1 MKPLNNLKFKW
12 MRGLGL
18 ACIGLTVFSACRE
31 EINMENRFTFTGETV
46 VDFLERNDSLFS
58 QYSALLDV
66 VKQSDRTQSSVAKLL
81 SAYGKY
87 TCFAPTNK
95 AINEFLDSAYVQG
108 AFDSNNFDIFLDSVK
123 AGMHNGDSLA
133 KVIVYNSVISGEAYD
148 VSYFKTGGALGL
160 PNMNDRYLTAKQ
172 ESDPIT
178 GEEQYFILD
187 QVKIIYK
194 DNKVE
199 NGYVQVVDQVV
210 APSNSTVS
218 DLFRDLK
225 NMQLFASL
233 LEKTGWADSMGVRYY
248 RDESYEESYKNM
260 DPDAEIPAN
269 IGGSQKG
276 SDTFIPEHRKYGF
289 TVFAETDDVL
299 MQELKLQNPDDLLE
313 KLNDYL
319 RDKWEGSMTG
329 VTFETSDEELRKPEN
344 AINQFVA
351 YHLLPVSLPANQLVY
366 HYNEKDFNRNDGAQ
380 GNIVVTIPVFEYYET
395 MSQAGGP
402 RRLLKIYESQASGG
416 KRLNRKAELD
426 PETYQETALIEEG
439 VLIGTPDDGESKV
452 AAALNGYIYP
462 IDRIL
467 IYTEEIT
474 AGKVLNERLRFDA
487 ASLLP
492 ELINLGYRRP
502 WQVYNI
508 AGKEKANV
516 YFHPNF
522 KLKNLQTTQFS
533 KVFYLSGLVG
543 PGAPDWS
550 DYQGDEVMIL
560 GNYDVTLKLPPVPR
574 TDMYEIRW
582 AISGNPERGMCQVYF
597 GEEGTTLAPVDIPV
611 DLRMPYVSGTT
622 GGLAGLNV
630 GWEPESE
637 DQSYNEEVT
646 KNLRN
651 NKWMRGPRYFKAQG
665 NSMAYNNPSVVRK
678 ILTTAR
684 MEPGKTYYLRFKSAL
699 DNTNTEFFFDYLEIV
714 PSTVYAHPMKTEDE
728 W

>member
-1 MKPLNNLKFKW
+1 MKPLDKLKFKW

-31 EINMENRFTFTGETV
+31 DINMENRFTFTGETV

-95 AINEFLDSAYVQG
+95 AINDFLDSAYVQG
-108 AFDSNNFDIFLDSVK
+108 VFDSNSFDVFLDSVK
-123 AGMHNGDSLA
+123 AGMHVGDSLA
-133 KVIVYNSVISGEAYD
+133 KEIVYNSVISGEAYET
-148 VSYFKTGGALGL
+148 SNFPEKGGAFGL
-160 PNMNDRYLTAKQ
+160 PNMKDRYLTAI
-172 ESDPIT
+172 SRGDDPIT
-178 GEEQYFILD
+178 GGEQYFILD
-187 QVKIIYK
+187 QIKIIYK

-225 NMQLFASL
+225 DMQLFASL
-233 LEKTGWADSMGVRYY
+233 LEKTGWADSMGVDHY
-248 RDESYEESYKNM
+248 RDESYEKIYQNM
-260 DPDAEIPAN
+260 DPEAEMPKN
-269 IGGSQKG
+269 IGASQYG
-276 SDTFIPEHRKYGF
+276 EDTFIPEHRKYGF
-289 TVFAETDDVL
+289 TIFAETDDVL
-299 MQELKLQNPDDLLE
+299 MRELKLQNPDELLD

-319 RDKWEGSMTG
+319 RDKWEGSMPG

-366 HYNEKDFNRNDGAQ
+366 HYNEKDYINDGKM
-380 GNIVVTIPVFEYYET
+380 VVTIPVFEYYET

-402 RRLLKIYESQASGG
+402 RRLLKIYESRNSGG

-426 PETYQETALIEEG
+426 PETYQETENIIEEG
-439 VLIGTPDDGESKV
+439 VLIGTSGDGESKV
-452 AAALNGYIYP
+452 NAALNGYIYP

-467 IYTEEIT
+467 IYTEETT
-474 AGKVLNERLRFDA
+474 AAKVLNERLRFDA

-502 WQVYNI
+502 TQKYNI
-508 AGKEKANV
+508 AGQGKTNV

-522 KLKNLQTTQFS
+522 KLTNLQTTQFT
-533 KVFYLSGLVG
+533 KVFYLSGFG
-543 PGAPDWS
+543 SSWS

-560 GNYDVTLKLPPVPR
+560 GNYDITLKLPPVP
-574 TDMYEIRW
+574 TDGMYEIRW

-611 DLRMPYVSGTT
+611 DLRMPTVSGFS
-622 GGLAGLNV
+622 GGLVALNV

-637 DQSYNEEVT
+637 EQSYNEEVT

-665 NSMAYNNPSVVRK
+665 DQMAYNNPSVVRK

-684 MEPGKTYYLRFKSAL
+684 MEPGKIYYLRFKSAL
-699 DNTNTEFFFDYLEIV
+699 DETNTEFFFDYLEIV
-714 PSTVYAHPMKTEDE
+714 PSSVYAHPTKLEDE

>member
-1 MKPLNNLKFKW
+1 MKPLNNLKLKW

-66 VKQSDRTQSSVAKLL
+66 VKQSDRTQSSVSKLL

-95 AINEFLDSAYVQG
+95 AINDFLDSAYVQG

-178 GEEQYFILD
+178 GEEQYFVLD

-233 LEKTGWADSMGVRYY
+233 LEKTGWSEFMGVGYY
-248 RDESYEESYKNM
+248 RDESYEEIYQNM
-260 DPDAEIPAN
+260 DPDAEIPEN
-269 IGGSQKG
+269 IGASRYGSEA
-276 SDTFIPEHRKYGF
+276 FIPEHRKYGF

-299 MQELKLQNPDDLLE
+299 MRELNLQNPDELLE

-351 YHLLPVSLPANQLVY
+351 YHLLPVSLPSNQLVY
-366 HYNEKDFNRNDGAQ
+366 HYNEKDFNIPDGQA
-380 GNIVVTIPVFEYYET
+380 GNLVVTIPVFEYYET

-426 PETYQETALIEEG
+426 PDTYQETALIEEG
-439 VLIGTPDDGESKV
+439 VLIGTPDDGESTV

-467 IYTEEIT
+467 IYTEETT
-474 AGKVLNERLRFDA
+474 AAKVLNERLRFDA

-502 WQVYNI
+502 WNAYNL
-508 AGKEKANV
+508 AGKSKTIV

-522 KLKNLQTTQFS
+522 KLKNLQSTQLT
-533 KVFYLSGLVG
+533 KVFYLSGLG
-543 PGAPDWS
+543 YNPAWS

-560 GNYDVTLKLPPVPR
+560 GNYDITLKLPPVPT
-574 TDMYEIRW
+574 TDYYEIRW
-582 AISGNPERGMCQVYF
+582 GISGNRHRGMSQVYF
-597 GEEGTTLAPVDIPV
+597 GEEGSTPKPVDIPI
-611 DLRMPYVSGTT
+611 DLRMGSTPEKDGT
-622 GGLAGLNV
+622 LVDLNV
-630 GWEPESE
+630 GWEEESE
-637 DQSYNEEVT
+637 DQAYNEEVT

-651 NKWMRGPRYFKAQG
+651 NKWMRGPRYFKSQTG
-665 NSMAYNNPSVVRK
+665 GMVYNNPAVARK
-678 ILTTAR
+678 ILTTEKL
-684 MEPGKTYYLRFKSAL
+684 EPGKTYYLRFKSAL
-699 DNTNTEFFFDYLEIV
+699 DDTNTEFFFDYLEIV
-714 PSTVYAHPMKTEDE
+714 PSSVYAHPTKLEDE